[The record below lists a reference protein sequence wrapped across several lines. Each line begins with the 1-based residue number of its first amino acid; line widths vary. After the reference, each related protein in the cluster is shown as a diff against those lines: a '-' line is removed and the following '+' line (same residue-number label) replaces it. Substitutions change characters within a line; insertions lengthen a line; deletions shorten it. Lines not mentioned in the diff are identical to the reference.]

1 MGSILTV
8 SNGTWSPT
16 PSRYSY
22 QWLRDGH
29 PIRNATGSSYR
40 LKRTDQGKRISA
52 TVTATR
58 KGYSAA
64 TATAAPVGP
73 IVKTVLIHTKA
84 PAISAHREGRLD
96 AEGVDGIVVAQA
108 VQLLLPVAP

>member
-1 MGSILTV
+1 VGSILTV

-52 TVTATR
+52 TVTARR

-73 IVKTVLIHTKA
+73 IVKTVLTNTKA
-84 PAISAHREGRLD
+84 PAISGTAKVGSTVKVST
-96 AEGVDGIVVAQA
+96 GSWSPKPSSYSYQ
-108 VQLLLPVAP
+108 